1 RTAAPPRPRR
11 KPRRRTSRRSA
22 RPRRPRRPPPR
33 RSRSPSRERRLTA
46 VSPANPATAAI
57 VDGFAAYRT
66 GFDTIT
72 RRAQERFR
80 QRDWS
85 GAVADAVER
94 LDLYGEVVDAVEHEV
109 RRALGDRITDPRLWT
124 AARAQYTSQV
134 AGRSDRDLAETFFNS
149 ITRRVF

>member
-1 RTAAPPRPRR
+1 SVRWKRIRTCPRSSSCSPTRARSTWASRSSTADHARGGGRAWRTRTAAPPRPRR
-11 KPRRRTSRRSA
+11 RPRRRTSRRSA
-22 RPRRPRRPPPR
+22 RPRRPRRPPPP
-33 RSRSPSRERRLTA
+33 RSRRPSRERRLTA
-46 VSPANPATAAI
+46 ASPANPATAAI

-80 QRDWS
+80 QRDWP

-109 RRALGDRITDPRLWT
+109 
-124 AARAQYTSQV
+124 
-134 AGRSDRDLAETFFNS
+134 
-149 ITRRVF
+149 